1 MLELKHPNI
10 FGNGQSI
17 SLFLER
23 GGRRENYE
31 ISFQDPWVFGHPTSF
46 GFDIFNT
53 RRTLDLYT
61 ETRRGGGVN
70 VGRIWPFKFPD
81 YTRVSVG
88 YSIEDFKYSN
98 FDPTLEESS
107 SAADGIPDA
116 LPADLATAPA
126 LNDFA
131 VKLYMKNVPPNVFSA
146 TVFSE
151 QEKAKARKALPL
163 VVEAYDKAIGLY
175 DRNESFFYGRAQ
187 ALNAMFTDTKD
198 ASLKERALADLDKAL
213 TINANH
219 SPSKALKEQL
229 SK

>member
-1 MLELKHPNI
+1 MTSK
-10 FGNGQSI
+10 
-17 SLFLER
+17 LFALVLMA
-23 GGRRENYE
+23 
-31 ISFQDPWVFGHPTSF
+31 IVLLVLPT
-46 GFDIFNT
+46 GCGKPA
-53 RRTLDLYT
+53 
-61 ETRRGGGVN
+61 ETPQPAEAAPVAAAPAAEPAATPAE
-70 VGRIWPFKFPD
+70 VAPAP
-81 YTRVSVG
+81 
-88 YSIEDFKYSN
+88 
-98 FDPTLEESS
+98 
-107 SAADGIPDA
+107 AADGIPDA

-146 TVFSE
+146 PAVPE
-151 QEKAKARKALPL
+151 EEKAKARKALPL